1 MQRLNIER
9 LYKNNN
15 KKEEFKTYSVIDGNE
30 YLSYKIEIDK
40 EKLRNLKE
48 EFVSKYSDYE
58 TVIKENVRVD
68 GIRGIKDTFKGGNIE
83 ILDSVSVNLE
93 SDFNGVNMESHPY
106 YGIVKSCGGPVY
118 SDFIVD
124 IKRHPGIETIISKFI
139 LNDRFDLDS
148 LYKYICNITNN
159 DVIDVIFPTTNEP
172 VRIKSFTSTNLV
184 MTSQKEKLL
193 NNEELK
199 IIIDSIFDCFT
210 IVDVEVKQLVDNELM
225 IKSSITVDEL
235 TKIKEDLEIAKKNG
249 QIVNS
254 KIMNNLFI
262 HNTFVK
268 EKTIKNNIY

>member
-9 LYKNNN
+9 HYINNN

-30 YLSYKIEIDK
+30 YSSYKIEIDK
-40 EKLRNLKE
+40 EKIKKLKD
-48 EFVSKYSDYE
+48 EFVLKYSDYE

-68 GIRGIKDTFKGGNIE
+68 GIRGIKDTFSGGNIE
-83 ILDSVSVNLE
+83 ILDSISVNLE

-106 YGIVKSCGGPVY
+106 YGIVRTCGGPVY

-139 LNDRFDLDS
+139 SNDMLELDS
-148 LYKYICNITNN
+148 LYEYICKITNN
-159 DVIDVIFPTTNEP
+159 GITDVIYPTTNEP
-172 VRIKSFTSTNLV
+172 VKIKSFTSTNSV
-184 MTSQKEKLL
+184 IPSQKEQLL

-199 IIIDSIFDCFT
+199 TIIDSIFDCFT
-210 IVDVEVKQLVDNELM
+210 IIDIEEKELVDNELM
-225 IKSSITVDEL
+225 IKSSITVEEL

-254 KIMNNLFI
+254 RIMNNLFN
-262 HNTFVK
+262 HNTFIK
-268 EKTIKNNIY
+268 EKTIKK